1 MICLNILITIH
12 IIIPQSFQ
20 LETKTGGMKKVA
32 FGINSTQPFRYM
44 PSRHAEVD
52 ALLKIKNYRNNPK
65 EVNILVVR
73 INKNGNLEKSRPC
86 KDCIRMMQM
95 SNFVI
100 KYIYYS
106 TADGII
112 VKEKFS
118 KMMDSSLTYTSKGV
132 KSKKYKC

>member
-1 MICLNILITIH
+1 
-12 IIIPQSFQ
+12 
-20 LETKTGGMKKVA
+20 
-32 FGINSTQPFRYM
+32 M